1 MSSFYNTYVKYCD
14 REQLT
19 YQYEKFHQLTRSH
32 MNLLKDKKVLDFGA
46 GFGEISYLL
55 KDTVNSIDV
64 YDPSKA
70 NNDILH
76 EVFDNSDVGV
86 LENQHD
92 CYMKYYDTVL
102 LLCVLEMVSDYR
114 ALLNNLIRNMVGKT
128 FLIMNSTIS
137 HRNQDFTPNNSR
149 LYSDITSNKL
159 SDVDIYDY
167 NSLQNYGMTLN
178 KKNSLYNV
186 KQVFVIDALNL

>member
-1 MSSFYNTYVKYCD
+1 MSSFYNTYVKYCN

-19 YQYEKFHQLTRSH
+19 YQYEKFHKLSDNH
-32 MNLLKDKKVLDFGA
+32 LNLLKDKKVLDFGA

-55 KDTVNSIDV
+55 KDTVKSIDV

-76 EVFDNSDVGV
+76 EVFDNSNVGV

-102 LLCVLEMVSDYR
+102 LLCVLEMVSDYK

-137 HRNQDFTPNNSR
+137 HRNQDFTPNNTR
-149 LYSDITSNKL
+149 LYSDIISNKL
-159 SDVDIYDY
+159 SDVDISAY
-167 NSLQNYGMTLN
+167 NYLQNYVMELHKN
-178 KKNSLYNV
+178 NSLYNV
-186 KQVFVIDALNL
+186 KEVFVIDALNL